1 MWIHILIFICYGI
14 LFLRARGFFSRS
26 GAYLTGKLPSFFK
39 LNRKQLSVFLI
50 TVFCGNMIGTVLT
63 GVWLAENGDGLQFL
77 KREKDTYS
85 EELYVTD
92 GSYRE
97 KLDVEV
103 GTEPYTEE
111 EKHNLLKQTADHL
124 GENILGENQS
134 LERVEYPLH
143 LMTEI
148 PGTAIQVQWSTDQ
161 PLMLDWEGQIG
172 EEVPEEGVW
181 VHLEAELFLDEVSR
195 IYETE
200 VYVYPEKRTE
210 EEQFIKNVREQIA
223 EQNKKKGEYLYL
235 PEEVNGKTLSWTKAN
250 GQQGLFLTG
259 MAVVIGILL
268 ILCEKSRKKQELEK
282 RKREMQ
288 NDYPLILNKMILLM
302 QAGMSSRRAI
312 RKIALDYQSDRKEG
326 KEKRDGYE
334 ELFRIY
340 QEMEQGIP
348 EEETYRRLANRC
360 DLLCY
365 RTLSTLLIQNLK
377 KGSSYFILGLRQEC
391 TTAFAERKSRAQIL
405 GEEAGT
411 KLLLPMG
418 CMLLIVLVIIL
429 VPSMMALG

>member
-39 LNRKQLSVFLI
+39 LNCKQLSVFLI

-377 KGSSYFILGLRQEC
+377 KGSSYFIQGLRQEC